1 MQIEKIF
8 RFRVIGHGGAA
19 GGGTGGH
26 QGTAGAMT
34 DDIGQNTET
43 SYLDTGSHG
52 FPANPRESLQIL
64 SFTPSSS
71 HVLQHPGEVAVHPR
85 ESSAIP
91 TIPDLR
97 ILTDPAQSFLVHP
110 NEIPFDHSDM
120 DLGFRHCDTAV
131 LRCPGASSCIPV
143 DGHRG

>member
-71 HVLQHPGEVAVHPR
+71 HVLQHPGEVAVHPH
-85 ESSAIP
+85 
-91 TIPDLR
+91 
-97 ILTDPAQSFLVHP
+97 PAQSFLVHP